1 MYESVFAGPRELL
14 MGAVAGFFFGFL
26 LQKGGVT
33 QYRVLMG
40 QFLLKDWTV
49 AKIMGTAIVV
59 GGLGFYAM
67 RLFGVEAP
75 MHVKSAQV
83 WGNLLGA
90 IVFGV
95 GMAILG
101 YCPGTSVGAM
111 GDRSRH
117 AIFGVLGMLLGAGLY
132 AEVFPWFEIYVLK
145 PLDLGEITL
154 ASLTQLPPLV
164 WMVIV
169 GAVFFTLFAALE
181 KRRHSRSVTPPPVE
195 TH

>member
-1 MYESVFAGPRELL
+1 MYDSIFASPRELL
-14 MGAVAGFFFGFL
+14 MGAIAGFIFGFL

-33 QYRVLMG
+33 RYRVLMG

-67 RLFGVEAP
+67 RLWGVEAP
-75 MHVKSAQV
+75 MHVKPAQV

-90 IVFGV
+90 VIFGV
-95 GMAILG
+95 GMAVLG

-117 AIFGVLGMLLGAGLY
+117 AIFGVFGMLVGAGLY
-132 AEVFPWFEIYVLK
+132 AEAFPWFQERVLQ
-145 PLDLGEITL
+145 PVDLGEITL
-154 ASLTQLPPLV
+154 PAVTQLPPLLWV
-164 WMVIV
+164 LLV
-169 GAVFFTLFAALE
+169 GVAFFTFFGVLE
-181 KRRHSRSVTPPPVE
+181 KRRRGRGTGSPRAGIS
-195 TH
+195 